1 MDLQELVPVLAYDNK
16 CYLCTKFARAANF
29 LAGGRLCLVGHYTDL
44 GEKLRAQILDSSAL
58 EMFWFIDGRTAY
70 GGRAALLPLI
80 SSLLGGRSK
89 RTQVREELE
98 SCEMGCRTV
107 KSAFIRSAS
116 LLTHSKKITIKP
128 AN

>member
-1 MDLQELVPVLAYDNK
+1 MDLQDLVPVLIYDNK
-16 CYLCTKFARAANF
+16 CYLCTRFARAANF

-44 GEKLRAQILDSSAL
+44 GEKLRDEILDSSAL
-58 EMFWFIDGRTAY
+58 EMFWFVDGRTAY

-80 SSLLGGRSK
+80 WSLLGSRS
-89 RTQVREELE
+89 RTQYREDLG
-98 SCEMGCRTV
+98 SCQTGCRTV

-116 LLTHSKKITIKP
+116 LLTHSKKITIKS